1 MLQGGFNDYI
11 VINLRSGIIFLNF
24 FLLYCNVNYNVK
36 LEGFNCRLA
45 AEQVLFFHIFNRQ
58 AKTLKSTKQ
67 SWNETHALKEG
78 MKNRCLPPPALCLFC
93 SFLYLPKKKTP
104 KIMPVLRTN
113 IATNDNLVPHLTC
126 TVADSD
132 LQIRGGDGHPDPEIR
147 RTWS

>member
-1 MLQGGFNDYI
+1 M
-11 VINLRSGIIFLNF
+11 
-24 FLLYCNVNYNVK
+24 LYCNVNYNVK

-67 SWNETHALKEG
+67 SRNETHALKEG
-78 MKNRCLPPPALCLFC
+78 MKNSVFLLLCLFC
-93 SFLYLPKKKTP
+93 SFLYLPKKNKT

-126 TVADSD
+126 TVADSV